1 MIEKR
6 NKNNSF
12 NYEFSPE
19 SDKIK
24 FINKSTLCKSNLIHK
39 LTPFLKYKKN
49 KTRKMNSE
57 FFKNKQPFFLLFN
70 DNKSKYLIHSNSVD
84 KINNNSLNK
93 NKSFS
98 QSYNSSF
105 YKLNFNFKVI
115 SPKMKNN
122 NNIHIKKK
130 TLYVQNHS
138 KLKNH

>member
-122 NNIHIKKK
+122 NNINIKKK
-130 TLYVQNHS
+130 TLYVQNYS